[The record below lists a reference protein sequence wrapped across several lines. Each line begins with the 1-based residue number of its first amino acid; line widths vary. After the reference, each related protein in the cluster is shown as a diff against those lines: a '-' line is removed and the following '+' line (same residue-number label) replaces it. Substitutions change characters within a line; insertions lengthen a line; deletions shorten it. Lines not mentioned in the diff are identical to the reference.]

1 MVMKP
6 IRLYIVLYMEPFL
19 MQGCVRERMKPL
31 QNNDTWKCMHQCC
44 YYPGKKASPMI
55 LLNDCNS

>member
-19 MQGCVRERMKPL
+19 MQGCGRERLKPL
-31 QNNDTWKCMHQCC
+31 QNNDRGNVCTDGC
-44 YYPGKKASPMI
+44 YYHGIKANPMI
-55 LLNDCNS
+55 FSNNCNS